1 MANTNTSDNMG
12 DDMIKNF
19 QEIEISKIDPFP
31 NHPYKVLD
39 NDEMISLAESIRDN
53 GLLTPIIVNKKG
65 KGRYEL
71 ISGHR
76 RVMACQLL
84 GIERILASVLEL
96 NRDEATI
103 LMVESNIQREHI
115 LPSEKAFAYK
125 MRLDAMNKQGKR
137 TDLTSGPLGPRF
149 RSNELLGEAVNESAS
164 QVKRFIRLTNLTPE
178 LLSLVDEGKMGLR
191 PAVELSYIS
200 KDNQERIYDSIE
212 MEQAIP
218 SHAQAIRLRAHEKE
232 GTLDKDDIERIIQ
245 EEKPNQKDRIS
256 FNAARLE
263 KLFPK
268 KLPINRREDY
278 IAAALEFY
286 GRYLE
291 RKERDYER

>member
-1 MANTNTSDNMG
+1 MANTNNSDNEG
-12 DDMIKNF
+12 NDMIKTY
-19 QEIEISKIDPFP
+19 QEIEVSKIDPFP
-31 NHPYKVLD
+31 NHPYRVLD
-39 NDEMISLAESIRDN
+39 DDEMLSLAESIRDN
-53 GLLTPIIVNKKG
+53 GLLTPIIVNKKP

-76 RVMACQLL
+76 RVRAYQLL
-84 GIERILASVLEL
+84 GIETILATILEL
-96 NRDEATI
+96 SREEATI
-103 LMVESNIQREHI
+103 LMVESNIQREHV

-125 MRLDAMNKQGKR
+125 MKLDAMKQQGKR
-137 TDLTSGPLGPRF
+137 TDLTSSPLASKLRTA
-149 RSNELLGEAVNESAS
+149 EKVGEGFGDSKDTV
-164 QVKRFIRLTNLTPE
+164 RRYIRLTNLTPE

-200 KDNQERIYDSIE
+200 KENQENIYDSIE

-218 SHAQAIRLRAHEKE
+218 SHAQAIRMRAYEKE
-232 GTLDKDDIERIIQ
+232 GTLDKDNIDRIMQ
-245 EEKPNQKDRIS
+245 EEKPNQKEKLS

-278 IAAALEFY
+278 IAAALEHY
-286 GRYLE
+286 GRYLA